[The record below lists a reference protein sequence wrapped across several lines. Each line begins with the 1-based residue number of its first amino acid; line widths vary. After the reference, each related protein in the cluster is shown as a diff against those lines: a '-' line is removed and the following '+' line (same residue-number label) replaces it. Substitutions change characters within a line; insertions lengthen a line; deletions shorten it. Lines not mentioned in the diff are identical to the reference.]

1 LSEDMEQIQQNN
13 PVVETPTNDNSGS
26 QIVTIE
32 SSESKNTP
40 VSDQVKE
47 QTSKPN
53 QATGVSDA
61 IAEIPE
67 ETKTQVQ
74 TPKVY
79 PKLSERDLKEKINLL
94 RQKIEHDERDIRTI
108 FREISLH
115 NQGGNDLKAKRDGL
129 NARVKELSPKAAALR
144 KQRDEINAKI
154 AELKAQRD
162 QMRGIGKEFNEK
174 IGELKKTRD
183 DLNLTA
189 RGRAESLEKA
199 YSDELT
205 LFLTADIPLEHEIN
219 IFAKLIEL
227 SQRLVATKK
236 ANEIHSVISL
246 EYAKGKEI
254 YTDMDSL
261 HARIQALA
269 QESQKSHE
277 EMIKLYNEID
287 TLRKEADSY
296 HAQLNE
302 KFKGIAPLRKKV
314 GALKADIPKLR
325 DELDAYLEQMK
336 QYQLVRDGQKNEG
349 KRETAKEKFKKDGRL
364 SLDEFRLLVESEDIK
379 LK

>member
-1 LSEDMEQIQQNN
+1 MEQIQKID
-13 PVVETPTNDNSGS
+13 PVVETPTIDNSGV
-26 QIVTIE
+26 QIVTTG
-32 SSESKNTP
+32 SSESETTQ
-40 VSDQVKE
+40 VSDQATE
-47 QTSKPN
+47 QTSN
-53 QATGVSDA
+53 QASNQVADQT
-61 IAEIPE
+61 AEKQPE
-67 ETKTQVQ
+67 VKIQVEP
-74 TPKVY
+74 PKVY

-189 RGRAESLEKA
+189 RGRAETLEKA

-219 IFAKLIEL
+219 ILAKLIEL

-254 YTDMDSL
+254 FTDMDSL

-277 EMIKLYNEID
+277 EMIRLYNEID

-314 GALKADIPKLR
+314 SALKAEIPKLR
-325 DELDAYLEQMK
+325 DELDVYLEQMK

-349 KRETAKEKFKKDGRL
+349 KRENAKEKFKKDGRL

-379 LK
+379 F

>member
-1 LSEDMEQIQQNN
+1 MSEDMEQIQQNN
-13 PVVETPTNDNSGS
+13 PVAETPTNDNSGS

-32 SSESKNTP
+32 SSESETIQ
-40 VSDQVKE
+40 VSDQV
-47 QTSKPN
+47 SN
-53 QATGVSDA
+53 QAINKTQDQ
-61 IAEIPE
+61 IAETKSE
-67 ETKTQVQ
+67 EAKTQVQ

-189 RGRAESLEKA
+189 RGRAETLEKA

-219 IFAKLIEL
+219 IYAKLIEL

>member
-1 LSEDMEQIQQNN
+1 MSEDMEQIQQK
-13 PVVETPTNDNSGS
+13 ETVAGTPGNDSLKLK
-26 QIVTIE
+26 IETTE
-32 SSESKNTP
+32 SSKNKT
-40 VSDQVKE
+40 
-47 QTSKPN
+47 
-53 QATGVSDA
+53 TGVSDQA
-61 IAEIPE
+61 TEQTSNQSTNQVSDQTAEQKPG
-67 ETKTQVQ
+67 ETKIQVEP
-74 TPKVY
+74 PKVY
-79 PKLSERDLKEKINLL
+79 PKLPERELKEKINLL
-94 RQKIEHDERDIRTI
+94 RQKIEHDERDIRAI
-108 FREISLH
+108 FKDISLH
-115 NQGGNDLKAKRDGL
+115 NQGGNELKAKRDGL
-129 NARVKELSPKAAALR
+129 NARVKELSPKAAELR
-144 KQRDEINAKI
+144 KKRDETNAKI

-162 QMRGIGKEFNEK
+162 QMRGRGKEYNEK

-189 RGRAESLEKA
+189 RGRSETLEKA
-199 YSDELT
+199 YSEELN
-205 LFLTADIPLEHEIN
+205 LFLTSDIPLEHEIN
-219 IFAKLIEL
+219 IFARLIEL

-236 ANEIHSVISL
+236 ANEIHSIISL

-314 GALKADIPKLR
+314 SALKAEIPKLR
-325 DELDAYLEQMK
+325 DELDVYLEQMK
-336 QYQLVRDGQKNEG
+336 EYQLVRDGQKNEG

-379 LK
+379 L